1 MFLFFFFS
9 FIICS
14 DWNKRKYH
22 HYYQCRQF
30 GWEYTRAAQ
39 LLWTKMNNFR
49 DLLVRWQL
57 MSWKF
62 LKGILKFPQRLSIR
76 TFTVYFS
83 NIKLNLVHASALH
96 TSKTNPISFILLN
109 RLSKLSILGGQV
121 PNVASLPV
129 LEISWKRFLEKLIGL
144 LEFICLVIMN

>member
-1 MFLFFFFS
+1 
-9 FIICS
+9 
-14 DWNKRKYH
+14 
-22 HYYQCRQF
+22 
-30 GWEYTRAAQ
+30 
-39 LLWTKMNNFR
+39 
-49 DLLVRWQL
+49 
-57 MSWKF
+57 MSCKF

-129 LEISWKRFLEKLIGL
+129 LEIS
-144 LEFICLVIMN
+144 